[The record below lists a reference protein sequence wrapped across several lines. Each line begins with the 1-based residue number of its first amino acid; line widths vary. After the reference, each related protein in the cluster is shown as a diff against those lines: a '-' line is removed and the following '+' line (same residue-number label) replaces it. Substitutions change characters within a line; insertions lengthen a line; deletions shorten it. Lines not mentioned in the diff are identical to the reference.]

1 MTLTTQIR
9 LTVRGRRTA
18 AYLKLLDG
26 LEPAGANVAR
36 RQKGYSD
43 YDVICRLV
51 DAGWLECRQGAG
63 PRGGAR
69 WYTTPAGAA
78 ALSEGPR
85 A

>member
-1 MTLTTQIR
+1 MIHLHFH
-9 LTVRGRRTA
+9 GRPTA
-18 AYLKLLDG
+18 AHQKLLDG
-26 LEPAGANVAR
+26 LESAGANVAR
-36 RQKGYSD
+36 RQRGYSD

-63 PRGGAR
+63 PRGGPR